1 MPSSV
6 ASKYIIQHLHLH
18 QCHVSIFIY
27 VTISPRMYVHISTVV
42 RFNKSQDI
50 IGRSRETQSQHN
62 LLLIYDRWPRSA
74 HYPTGAS
81 KSKYKQNTIRNT
93 NKNTITNTNKNTF
106 GNENKKAMLQIRHF
120 LQRNNTDGAVHPG
133 RHIQFGL
140 QSECSPRPKQ
150 TEKGKR

>member
-1 MPSSV
+1 MTGGR
-6 ASKYIIQHLHLH
+6 ALLIIQQEHPN
-18 QCHVSIFIY
+18 S
-27 VTISPRMYVHISTVV
+27 
-42 RFNKSQDI
+42 
-50 IGRSRETQSQHN
+50 
-62 LLLIYDRWPRSA
+62 
-74 HYPTGAS
+74 
-81 KSKYKQNTIRNT
+81 
-93 NKNTITNTNKNTF
+93 NTNKNTF